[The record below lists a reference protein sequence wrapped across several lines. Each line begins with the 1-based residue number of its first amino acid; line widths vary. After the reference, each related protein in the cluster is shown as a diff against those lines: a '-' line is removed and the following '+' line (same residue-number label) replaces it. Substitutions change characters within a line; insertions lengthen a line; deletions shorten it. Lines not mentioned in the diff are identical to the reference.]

1 MRLTKDMRSN
11 ILRKAVAN
19 VPTVNYLERLVPVIQ
34 NVFFSHMPA
43 TVQAVYTNPSNRGF
57 LKPSRVDVRDGNQSV
72 YMPSEFYGVD
82 SDTYVVIR
90 VDAASMSRLRKGS
103 LDYNLSR
110 AVVKSGLFAKH
121 VEQRILFGS
130 VKRRLQSTLD
140 SVTTVKRLYDV
151 LEPELHH
158 LIPREK
164 DKTANLP
171 AAAAPVV
178 DDLKKLGALLPD
190 VPKVKQG

>member
-11 ILRKAVAN
+11 ILRKAITN
-19 VPTVNYLERLVPVIQ
+19 VPTVDYIALLTPVIQ
-34 NVFFSHMPA
+34 NVLFSHMPA
-43 TVQAVYTNPSNRGF
+43 TVQEVYSNPSTRDF
-57 LKPSRVDVRDGNQSV
+57 LKVARVDIRHGNQSV
-72 YMPSEFYGVD
+72 YIPNDFYGMA
-82 SDTYVVIR
+82 SSRYLTIR
-90 VDAASMSRLRKGS
+90 VDEASMPRFRKGS

-110 AVVKSGLFAKH
+110 AVVKSGLFNKH
-121 VEQRILFGS
+121 VEQKALFES

-158 LIPREK
+158 LIPREE